1 MIYYFAHPYS
11 GNEEANHQ
19 DCCYRTAQLLK
30 QDYLV
35 FSPICH
41 SHHLDIFLEWNWE
54 QWLEHCTRIIT
65 RINFDG
71 IILAPGWEKSR
82 GCCAEY
88 KLFEAANKP
97 VLYYEDIIKEGGED
111 EQA

>member
-30 QDYLV
+30 HDYLV

-41 SHHLDIFLEWNWE
+41 SHHLDIHLNWNWK
-54 QWLEHCTRIIT
+54 QWLNHCTRIIH

-82 GCCAEY
+82 GCYVERN
-88 KLFEAANKP
+88 LFVDNKKI
-97 VLYYEDIIKEGGED
+97 VLLYDDIIKEAVSEN
-111 EQA
+111 ET